1 MSDPLSLS
9 ETFKHLSDPSVS
21 LQDVHQLYPYRIVF
35 PGVGSTDYDDE
46 EYSDGDYDEDD
57 ADKNETKNDIMLGA
71 GASDRLTAK
80 TPLKGPLTYDG
91 RNNLGSPLWS

>member
-1 MSDPLSLS
+1 MFPHV
-9 ETFKHLSDPSVS
+9 F
-21 LQDVHQLYPYRIVF
+21 HQLNPYYRIVF

-91 RNNLGSPLWS
+91 RNIFEASP

>member
-1 MSDPLSLS
+1 MFPHV
-9 ETFKHLSDPSVS
+9 F
-21 LQDVHQLYPYRIVF
+21 HQLNTYYRIVF

-71 GASDRLTAK
+71 GASDRKTAK

-91 RNNLGSPLWS
+91 CNNLGFLGPPPPLNAFGLDTEM